1 MLLRARAGQG
11 QGDPGNVLGGRSGA
25 AAARVPLAGAV
36 RARADL
42 PRRRSG
48 RPGDPDLAA
57 ARRWGG
63 GVRRAREHPRRRAR
77 GSLGADR
84 ALRPW
89 WLEEAPQVEP
99 EPSLEG
105 DLDVDVAI
113 VGGGYT
119 GLWTA
124 LAVRELEPSA
134 RVVVLEAVV
143 CGEGPSGR
151 NGGFLHGYWAS
162 LARARRVFGDGG
174 ALAVAE
180 AASAIVPGVREFV
193 ERRGVDVWL
202 REAPMLEVSAA
213 PTQDEAIAAALS
225 AARDLGVEEEAVP
238 VGRDE
243 LAQRCS
249 SPKFRRGV
257 LYREGA
263 TVQPARL
270 LRALRAAALGDGV
283 VLHEGT
289 PMVRLRRGSP
299 NVVET
304 PRGSV
309 RAREVVIAINAAA
322 AGWRPL
328 ARRLTAFG
336 SYVVLTEPVPELL
349 ETINWTGG
357 ESIVDGRMFLH
368 YFRTTNDGRVVMG
381 SGSGPIGFGG
391 RLDER
396 FTADA
401 PSIERAEAG
410 LRFLLPGLA
419 EAGVERAW
427 GGPIDVSADHFPFF
441 GTVPGSRVH
450 YGAGYSGNGVGPSW
464 LGGRI
469 LARLALGIEDELT
482 ALPLV
487 GRSVRPLPPEPI
499 KHLGGGLVRG
509 AALRA
514 EEAEQAGRRPALPLR
529 AIAALPRVVG
539 LRVGTR

>member
-1 MLLRARAGQG
+1 MDRAR
-11 QGDPGNVLGGRSGA
+11 S
-25 AAARVPLAGAV
+25 
-36 RARADL
+36 
-42 PRRRSG
+42 
-48 RPGDPDLAA
+48 
-57 ARRWGG
+57 
-63 GVRRAREHPRRRAR
+63 
-77 GSLGADR
+77 
-84 ALRPW
+84 
-89 WLEEAPQVEP
+89 
-99 EPSLEG
+99 
-105 DLDVDVAI
+105 
-113 VGGGYT
+113 
-119 GLWTA
+119 
-124 LAVRELEPSA
+124 
-134 RVVVLEAVV
+134 
-143 CGEGPSGR
+143 
-151 NGGFLHGYWAS
+151 
-162 LARARRVFGDGG
+162 GG
-174 ALAVAE
+174 ARAVAE

-202 REAPMLEVSAA
+202 KEAPMLEVSAA
-213 PTQDEAIAAALS
+213 PAQDEAIDAAVA

-238 VGRDE
+238 VGRGE
-243 LAQRCS
+243 LAERCS
-249 SPKFRRGV
+249 SPSFRRGV

-270 LRALRAAALGDGV
+270 VRALRAAVVDAGV
-283 VLHEGT
+283 VLHERT
-289 PMVRLRRGSP
+289 PMIRLRRDSP
-299 NVVET
+299 NFVET
-304 PRGSV
+304 PRGRV

-328 ARRLTAFG
+328 RRHLTAFG
-336 SYVVLTEPVPELL
+336 SYIVLTESAPELL
-349 ETINWTGG
+349 EAINWTGG

-368 YFRTTNDGRVVMG
+368 YFRTTNDGRVLMG

-391 RLDER
+391 RIDER

-401 PSIERAEAG
+401 ASVARADAG

-419 EAGVERAW
+419 DASVERAW

-469 LARLALGIEDELT
+469 LSRLARGVEDELT

-487 GRSVRPLPPEPI
+487 NRSVRPLPPEPI
-499 KHLGGGLVRG
+499 KRLGGGLVRG
-509 AALRA
+509 AALRV

>member
-1 MLLRARAGQG
+1 MIA
-11 QGDPGNVLGGRSGA
+11 PG
-25 AAARVPLAGAV
+25 
-36 RARADL
+36 
-42 PRRRSG
+42 
-48 RPGDPDLAA
+48 
-57 ARRWGG
+57 
-63 GVRRAREHPRRRAR
+63 
-77 GSLGADR
+77 
-84 ALRPW
+84 RPW
-89 WLEEAPQVEP
+89 WLDEAPPVEP
-99 EPSLEG
+99 QPALEG
-105 DLDVDVAI
+105 ELEVDVAI

-124 LAVRELEPSA
+124 LAVGELEPSA
-134 RVVVLEAVV
+134 RVAVLEAAL

-151 NGGFLHGYWAS
+151 NGGFLHGYWSS

-193 ERRGVDVWL
+193 EQRGVDVWL

-213 PTQDEAIAAALS
+213 PAQDEAIDAALA
-225 AARDLGVEEEAVP
+225 AARDLGVEEEATP
-238 VGRDE
+238 IGRDE
-243 LAQRCS
+243 LGERCS
-249 SPKFRRGV
+249 SPSFRRGV

-270 LRALRAAALGDGV
+270 VRALSAAVLDTGV
-283 VLHEGT
+283 VLHERT
-289 PMVRLRRGSP
+289 PMIRLRRDSP

-304 PRGSV
+304 PRGRV
-309 RAREVVIAINAAA
+309 RAREVVVAINAAA

-328 ARRLTAFG
+328 ARRLTTFG
-336 SYVVLTEPVPELL
+336 SYVVLTEPVPQLL
-349 ETINWTGG
+349 DAINWTGG
-357 ESIVDGRMFLH
+357 ESIVDGRIFLH
-368 YFRTTNDGRVVMG
+368 YFRTTSDGRVLMG

-401 PSIERAEAG
+401 PSVARAEAG

-419 EAGVERAW
+419 DAGVERAW

-441 GTVPGSRVH
+441 GTVRGSRIH

-469 LARLALGIEDELT
+469 LARLALGVEDELT

-487 GRSVRPLPPEPI
+487 NRSVRPLPPEPI
-499 KHLGGGLVRG
+499 KGVGGGLVRG
-509 AALRA
+509 AALRV

>member
-1 MLLRARAGQG
+1 VIAPGRA
-11 QGDPGNVLGGRSGA
+11 
-25 AAARVPLAGAV
+25 
-36 RARADL
+36 
-42 PRRRSG
+42 
-48 RPGDPDLAA
+48 
-57 ARRWGG
+57 
-63 GVRRAREHPRRRAR
+63 
-77 GSLGADR
+77 
-84 ALRPW
+84 W
-89 WLEEAPQVEP
+89 WLDEAPPVEP
-99 EPSLEG
+99 QPALEG
-105 DLDVDVAI
+105 EIDVDVAI

-124 LAVRELEPSA
+124 LAVGELEPSA
-134 RVVVLEAVV
+134 RVAVLEAAL

-151 NGGFLHGYWAS
+151 NGGFLHGYWSS

-180 AASAIVPGVREFV
+180 AASAIVPGVREFI
-193 ERRGVDVWL
+193 EQRGVDVWF

-213 PTQDEAIAAALS
+213 PAQDEAIDAALA
-225 AARDLGVEEEAVP
+225 AARDLGVQEEAAP
-238 VGRDE
+238 VVREE
-243 LAQRCS
+243 LAERCS
-249 SPKFRRGV
+249 SPSFRRGV
-257 LYREGA
+257 VYREGA

-270 LRALRAAALGDGV
+270 VRALRAAVLDAGV
-283 VLHEGT
+283 VLHERT
-289 PMVRLRRGSP
+289 PMIRLRRDSP

-304 PRGSV
+304 PRGRV
-309 RAREVVIAINAAA
+309 RAREVVVAINAAA

-336 SYVVLTEPVPELL
+336 SYVVLTEPVPQLL
-349 ETINWTGG
+349 DAINWTGG

-368 YFRTTNDGRVVMG
+368 YFRTTNDGRVLMG

-391 RLDER
+391 RLGER

-401 PSIERAEAG
+401 PSVARAEAG

-419 EAGVERAW
+419 DARVERAW

-469 LARLALGIEDELT
+469 LARLALGVEDELT

-487 GRSVRPLPPEPI
+487 NRSVRPLPPEPI
-499 KHLGGGLVRG
+499 KGVGGGLVRG
-509 AALRA
+509 AALRV

>member
-1 MLLRARAGQG
+1 MIE
-11 QGDPGNVLGGRSGA
+11 PG
-25 AAARVPLAGAV
+25 
-36 RARADL
+36 
-42 PRRRSG
+42 
-48 RPGDPDLAA
+48 
-57 ARRWGG
+57 
-63 GVRRAREHPRRRAR
+63 
-77 GSLGADR
+77 
-84 ALRPW
+84 RPW
-89 WLEEAPQVEP
+89 WLDEAPPVEP
-99 EPSLEG
+99 QPAVEG
-105 DLDVDVAI
+105 ELDVDVAI

-134 RVVVLEAVV
+134 RVAVLEAAL

-151 NGGFLHGYWAS
+151 NGGFLHGYWSS

-213 PTQDEAIAAALS
+213 PAQDEAIDAALA
-225 AARDLGVEEEAVP
+225 AARDLGVEEEAAS

-243 LAQRCS
+243 LAERCS
-249 SPKFRRGV
+249 SPSFRRGV

-270 LRALRAAALGDGV
+270 LRALRAAVLDAGV
-283 VLHEGT
+283 VLHERT
-289 PMVRLRRGSP
+289 PMIRLRRDSP

-304 PRGSV
+304 PRGRV
-309 RAREVVIAINAAA
+309 RAREVVVAINAAA

-336 SYVVLTEPVPELL
+336 SYVVLTEPVPQLL
-349 ETINWTGG
+349 DAINWTGG

-368 YFRTTNDGRVVMG
+368 YFRTTNDGRALMG

-391 RLDER
+391 RLGER

-401 PSIERAEAG
+401 PSVARAEAG

-419 EAGVERAW
+419 DAGVERAW

-450 YGAGYSGNGVGPSW
+450 YGAGYSGNGVGPSL

-469 LARLALGIEDELT
+469 LARLALGVEDELT

-487 GRSVRPLPPEPI
+487 NRSVRPLPPEPI
-499 KHLGGGLVRG
+499 KGVGGGLVRG
-509 AALRA
+509 AALRV

>member
-1 MLLRARAGQG
+1 MIA
-11 QGDPGNVLGGRSGA
+11 PG
-25 AAARVPLAGAV
+25 
-36 RARADL
+36 
-42 PRRRSG
+42 
-48 RPGDPDLAA
+48 
-57 ARRWGG
+57 
-63 GVRRAREHPRRRAR
+63 
-77 GSLGADR
+77 
-84 ALRPW
+84 RPW
-89 WLEEAPQVEP
+89 WLDEAPPVEP
-99 EPSLEG
+99 QPALEG
-105 DLDVDVAI
+105 ELEVDVVI

-124 LAVRELEPSA
+124 LAVGELEPSA
-134 RVVVLEAVV
+134 RVAVLEAAL

-151 NGGFLHGYWAS
+151 NGGFLHGYWSS

-193 ERRGVDVWL
+193 EQRGVDVWL

-213 PTQDEAIAAALS
+213 PAQDEAIDAALA
-225 AARDLGVEEEAVP
+225 AARDLGVEEEATP
-238 VGRDE
+238 IGRDE
-243 LAQRCS
+243 LGERCS
-249 SPKFRRGV
+249 SPSFRRGV

-270 LRALRAAALGDGV
+270 VRALSAAVLDTGV
-283 VLHEGT
+283 VLHERT
-289 PMVRLRRGSP
+289 PMIRLRRDSP

-304 PRGSV
+304 PRGRV
-309 RAREVVIAINAAA
+309 RAREVVVAINAAA

-336 SYVVLTEPVPELL
+336 SYVVLTEPVPQLL
-349 ETINWTGG
+349 DAINWTGG

-368 YFRTTNDGRVVMG
+368 YFRTTNDGRVLMG

-391 RLDER
+391 RLGER

-401 PSIERAEAG
+401 PSVARAEAG

-419 EAGVERAW
+419 DAGVERAW

-441 GTVPGSRVH
+441 GTVRGSRIH

-469 LARLALGIEDELT
+469 LARLALGVEDELT

-487 GRSVRPLPPEPI
+487 NRSVRPLPPEPI
-499 KHLGGGLVRG
+499 KGVGGGLVRG
-509 AALRA
+509 AALRV

>member
-1 MLLRARAGQG
+1 
-11 QGDPGNVLGGRSGA
+11 V
-25 AAARVPLAGAV
+25 
-36 RARADL
+36 
-42 PRRRSG
+42 
-48 RPGDPDLAA
+48 
-57 ARRWGG
+57 
-63 GVRRAREHPRRRAR
+63 
-77 GSLGADR
+77 
-84 ALRPW
+84 
-89 WLEEAPQVEP
+89 
-99 EPSLEG
+99 
-105 DLDVDVAI
+105 I

-124 LAVRELEPSA
+124 LAVSELEPSA
-134 RVVVLEAVV
+134 RVAVLEAGL

-151 NGGFLHGYWAS
+151 NGGFLHGYWSS

-174 ALAVAE
+174 ALAVAA
-180 AASAIVPGVREFV
+180 AASAIVPGVREFI

-213 PTQDEAIAAALS
+213 PGQDGTIDATVAAA
-225 AARDLGVEEEAVP
+225 RELGVEEEAVP
-238 VGRDE
+238 VGPDE

-249 SPKFRRGV
+249 SPRFRRGV

-270 LRALRAAALGDGV
+270 VRALRAAVLDSGV
-283 VLHEGT
+283 AVHERT
-289 PMVRLRRGSP
+289 PMVRLRRGWP
-299 NVVET
+299 NAVET
-304 PRGSV
+304 PRGRV
-309 RAREVVIAINAAA
+309 RAREVVVAINAAA

-336 SYVVLTEPVPELL
+336 SYVVLTEPLPKLL
-349 ETINWTGG
+349 EAINWTGG
-357 ESIVDGRMFLH
+357 ESIIDGRMFLH

-391 RLDER
+391 RIDER

-401 PSIERAEAG
+401 PSVARAEAG

-419 EAGVERAW
+419 EARVERAW

-469 LARLALGIEDELT
+469 LARLALGVEDDLT

-487 GRSVRPLPPEPI
+487 NRSIRPLPPEPI
-499 KHLGGGLVRG
+499 KRLGGGLVRG

-514 EEAEQAGRRPALPLR
+514 EEAEQAAKRPALPLR
-529 AIAALPRVVG
+529 AIAALPRAVG

>member
-1 MLLRARAGQG
+1 
-11 QGDPGNVLGGRSGA
+11 
-25 AAARVPLAGAV
+25 
-36 RARADL
+36 
-42 PRRRSG
+42 
-48 RPGDPDLAA
+48 
-57 ARRWGG
+57 
-63 GVRRAREHPRRRAR
+63 
-77 GSLGADR
+77 
-84 ALRPW
+84 
-89 WLEEAPQVEP
+89 
-99 EPSLEG
+99 
-105 DLDVDVAI
+105 
-113 VGGGYT
+113 
-119 GLWTA
+119 
-124 LAVRELEPSA
+124 
-134 RVVVLEAVV
+134 
-143 CGEGPSGR
+143 
-151 NGGFLHGYWAS
+151 
-162 LARARRVFGDGG
+162 
-174 ALAVAE
+174 
-180 AASAIVPGVREFV
+180 
-193 ERRGVDVWL
+193 
-202 REAPMLEVSAA
+202 MLEVSAA
-213 PTQDEAIAAALS
+213 PAQDQAIDAAVAAA
-225 AARDLGVEEEAVP
+225 RELGVEEEAVA
-238 VGRDE
+238 VSRNE
-243 LAQRCS
+243 VAERCS
-249 SPKFRRGV
+249 SPAFRRAV

-270 LRALRAAALGDGV
+270 LRALRAAVLDEGV
-283 VLHEGT
+283 VLHERT
-289 PMVRLRRGSP
+289 PMVRLQRGSP

-304 PRGSV
+304 PRGRV

-336 SYVVLTEPVPELL
+336 SYIVLTEPVTELL
-349 ETINWTGG
+349 EAINWTGG

-401 PSIERAEAG
+401 PSIARAESG

-419 EAGVERAW
+419 AARVERAW

-469 LARLALGIEDELT
+469 LARLALGVADELT

-487 GRSVRPLPPEPI
+487 NRNVRPLPPEPI
-499 KHLGGGLVRG
+499 KRLGGGLVRG

-514 EEAEQAGRRPALPLR
+514 EEADQAGRRPALPLR
-529 AIAALPRVVG
+529 AIAALPRLVG

>member
-1 MLLRARAGQG
+1 MIA
-11 QGDPGNVLGGRSGA
+11 PG
-25 AAARVPLAGAV
+25 
-36 RARADL
+36 
-42 PRRRSG
+42 
-48 RPGDPDLAA
+48 
-57 ARRWGG
+57 
-63 GVRRAREHPRRRAR
+63 
-77 GSLGADR
+77 
-84 ALRPW
+84 RPW
-89 WLEEAPQVEP
+89 WLDEAPPVEP
-99 EPSLEG
+99 QPALEG
-105 DLDVDVAI
+105 ELEVDVAI

-124 LAVRELEPSA
+124 LAVGELEPSA
-134 RVVVLEAVV
+134 RVAVLEAAL

-151 NGGFLHGYWAS
+151 NGGFLHGYWSS

-193 ERRGVDVWL
+193 EQRGVDVWL

-213 PTQDEAIAAALS
+213 PAQDEAIDAALA
-225 AARDLGVEEEAVP
+225 AARDLGVEEEATP
-238 VGRDE
+238 IGRDE
-243 LAQRCS
+243 LGERCS
-249 SPKFRRGV
+249 SPSFRRGV

-270 LRALRAAALGDGV
+270 VRALRAAVLDTGV
-283 VLHEGT
+283 VLHERT
-289 PMVRLRRGSP
+289 PMIRLRRDSP

-304 PRGSV
+304 PRGRV
-309 RAREVVIAINAAA
+309 RAREVVVAINAAA

-328 ARRLTAFG
+328 ARRLTTFG
-336 SYVVLTEPVPELL
+336 SYVVLTEPVPQLL
-349 ETINWTGG
+349 DAINWTGG

-368 YFRTTNDGRVVMG
+368 YFRTTNDGRVLMG

-391 RLDER
+391 RLGER

-401 PSIERAEAG
+401 PSVARAEAG

-419 EAGVERAW
+419 DAGVERAW

-441 GTVPGSRVH
+441 GTVRGSRIH
-450 YGAGYSGNGVGPSW
+450 YGAGYSCNGVGPSW

-469 LARLALGIEDELT
+469 LARLALGVEDELT

-487 GRSVRPLPPEPI
+487 NRSVRPLPPEPI
-499 KHLGGGLVRG
+499 KGVGGGLVRG
-509 AALRA
+509 AALRV

>member
-1 MLLRARAGQG
+1 
-11 QGDPGNVLGGRSGA
+11 
-25 AAARVPLAGAV
+25 
-36 RARADL
+36 
-42 PRRRSG
+42 
-48 RPGDPDLAA
+48 
-57 ARRWGG
+57 
-63 GVRRAREHPRRRAR
+63 
-77 GSLGADR
+77 
-84 ALRPW
+84 
-89 WLEEAPQVEP
+89 
-99 EPSLEG
+99 
-105 DLDVDVAI
+105 

-134 RVVVLEAVV
+134 RIAVLEAAL

-151 NGGFLHGYWAS
+151 NGGFLHGYWSS

-174 ALAVAE
+174 ALAVAQ
-180 AASAIVPGVREFV
+180 AASAIVPGVRDFAK
-193 ERRGVDVWL
+193 RRGVDVWL

-213 PTQDEAIAAALS
+213 AAQDEAVDLAVG
-225 AARDLGVEEEAVP
+225 AARELGVEEEAVQI
-238 VGRDE
+238 GRDE
-243 LAQRCS
+243 LEKRCS
-249 SPKFRRGV
+249 SPAFRRGV

-270 LRALRAAALGDGV
+270 LRALRAAALDDDV
-283 VLHEGT
+283 VLHERT
-289 PMVRLRRGSP
+289 PMVRLQRGSP
-299 NVVET
+299 NTVET
-304 PRGSV
+304 PRGRV
-309 RAREVVIAINAAA
+309 QAKEVVVAINAAA

-336 SYVVLTEPVPELL
+336 SYIVLTEPVPELL
-349 ETINWTGG
+349 ERINWTGG
-357 ESIVDGRMFLH
+357 ESIIDGRMFLH

-396 FTADA
+396 FSADS
-401 PSIERAEAG
+401 PSVERAEAG

-419 EAGVERAW
+419 AGRVERAW

-441 GTVPGSRVH
+441 GTVPESRVH

-469 LARLALGIEDELT
+469 LARLALGIDDELT

-487 GRSVRPLPPEPI
+487 TRKIRPLPPEPI
-499 KHLGGGLVRG
+499 KRLGGGLVRG

-514 EEAEQAGRRPALPLR
+514 EVAEQAGRRPALPLR
-529 AIAALPRVVG
+529 AIAGLPRVVG

>member
-1 MLLRARAGQG
+1 MIA
-11 QGDPGNVLGGRSGA
+11 PG
-25 AAARVPLAGAV
+25 
-36 RARADL
+36 
-42 PRRRSG
+42 
-48 RPGDPDLAA
+48 
-57 ARRWGG
+57 
-63 GVRRAREHPRRRAR
+63 
-77 GSLGADR
+77 
-84 ALRPW
+84 RPW
-89 WLEEAPQVEP
+89 WLDEAPPVEP
-99 EPSLEG
+99 QPALEG
-105 DLDVDVAI
+105 ELDVDVAI

-124 LAVRELEPSA
+124 LAVGELEPSA
-134 RVVVLEAVV
+134 RVAVLEAAL

-151 NGGFLHGYWAS
+151 NGGFLHGYWSS

-193 ERRGVDVWL
+193 EQRGVDVWL

-213 PTQDEAIAAALS
+213 PAQDEAIDAALA
-225 AARDLGVEEEAVP
+225 AARDLGVEEEAAA
-238 VGRDE
+238 VGREE
-243 LAQRCS
+243 LAERCL
-249 SPKFRRGV
+249 SPSFRRGV

-270 LRALRAAALGDGV
+270 VRALRAAVLDTGV
-283 VLHEGT
+283 VLHERT
-289 PMVRLRRGSP
+289 PMIRLRRGSP

-304 PRGSV
+304 PRGRV
-309 RAREVVIAINAAA
+309 RAREVVVAINAAA

-336 SYVVLTEPVPELL
+336 SYVVLTEPVPQLL
-349 ETINWTGG
+349 DAINWTGG

-368 YFRTTNDGRVVMG
+368 YFRTTNDGRVLMG

-401 PSIERAEAG
+401 PSVARAEAG

-419 EAGVERAW
+419 DARVERAW

-441 GTVPGSRVH
+441 GTLPGSRVH

-469 LARLALGIEDELT
+469 LARLALGVEDELT

-487 GRSVRPLPPEPI
+487 NRSVRPLPPEPI
-499 KHLGGGLVRG
+499 KGVGGGLVRG
-509 AALRA
+509 AALRV

>member
-1 MLLRARAGQG
+1 MIA
-11 QGDPGNVLGGRSGA
+11 PG
-25 AAARVPLAGAV
+25 
-36 RARADL
+36 
-42 PRRRSG
+42 
-48 RPGDPDLAA
+48 
-57 ARRWGG
+57 
-63 GVRRAREHPRRRAR
+63 
-77 GSLGADR
+77 
-84 ALRPW
+84 RPW
-89 WLEEAPQVEP
+89 WLDEAPPVEP
-99 EPSLEG
+99 QPTLEG
-105 DLDVDVAI
+105 ELDVDVAI

-124 LAVRELEPSA
+124 LAVGELEPSA
-134 RVVVLEAVV
+134 RVAVLEAAL

-151 NGGFLHGYWAS
+151 NGGFLHGYWSS

-193 ERRGVDVWL
+193 EQRGVDVWL

-213 PTQDEAIAAALS
+213 PAQDEAIDAALA
-225 AARDLGVEEEAVP
+225 AARDLGVEEEAAA
-238 VGRDE
+238 VGREE
-243 LAQRCS
+243 LAERCL
-249 SPKFRRGV
+249 SPSFRRGV

-270 LRALRAAALGDGV
+270 VRALRAAVLDTGV
-283 VLHEGT
+283 VLHERT
-289 PMVRLRRGSP
+289 PMIRLRRGSP

-304 PRGSV
+304 PRGRV
-309 RAREVVIAINAAA
+309 RAREVVVAINAAA

-336 SYVVLTEPVPELL
+336 SYVVLTEPAPQLL
-349 ETINWTGG
+349 DAINWTGG

-368 YFRTTNDGRVVMG
+368 YFRTTNDGRVLMG

-391 RLDER
+391 RLGER

-401 PSIERAEAG
+401 PSVARAEAG

-419 EAGVERAW
+419 DARVERAW

-469 LARLALGIEDELT
+469 LARLALGVEDELT

-487 GRSVRPLPPEPI
+487 NRSVRPLPPEPI
-499 KHLGGGLVRG
+499 KGVGGGLVRG
-509 AALRA
+509 AALRV

-529 AIAALPRVVG
+529 AIAALPRLVG

>member
-1 MLLRARAGQG
+1 MIA
-11 QGDPGNVLGGRSGA
+11 PG
-25 AAARVPLAGAV
+25 
-36 RARADL
+36 
-42 PRRRSG
+42 
-48 RPGDPDLAA
+48 
-57 ARRWGG
+57 
-63 GVRRAREHPRRRAR
+63 
-77 GSLGADR
+77 
-84 ALRPW
+84 RPW
-89 WLEEAPQVEP
+89 WLDEAPPVEP
-99 EPSLEG
+99 QPTLEG
-105 DLDVDVAI
+105 ELDVDVAI

-124 LAVRELEPSA
+124 LAVGELEPSA
-134 RVVVLEAVV
+134 RVAVLEAAL

-151 NGGFLHGYWAS
+151 NGGFLHGYWSS

-193 ERRGVDVWL
+193 EQRGVDVWL

-213 PTQDEAIAAALS
+213 PAQDEAIDAALA
-225 AARDLGVEEEAVP
+225 AARDLGVEEEATP
-238 VGRDE
+238 VGREE
-243 LAQRCS
+243 LAERCS
-249 SPKFRRGV
+249 SPSFRRGV

-270 LRALRAAALGDGV
+270 VRALRAAVLDTGI
-283 VLHEGT
+283 VLHERT
-289 PMVRLRRGSP
+289 PMIRLRRGSP

-304 PRGSV
+304 PRGRV
-309 RAREVVIAINAAA
+309 RAREVVVAINAAA

-336 SYVVLTEPVPELL
+336 SYVVLTEPVPQLL
-349 ETINWTGG
+349 DAINWTGG

-368 YFRTTNDGRVVMG
+368 YFRTTNDGRVLMG

-391 RLDER
+391 RLGER

-401 PSIERAEAG
+401 PSVARADAG

-419 EAGVERAW
+419 DARVERAW

-441 GTVPGSRVH
+441 GTLPGSRVH

-469 LARLALGIEDELT
+469 LARLALGVEDELT

-487 GRSVRPLPPEPI
+487 NRSVRPLPPEPI
-499 KHLGGGLVRG
+499 KGVGGGLVRG
-509 AALRA
+509 AALRV